1 MHYEYQY
8 FLMNFPVFVGFPYII
23 NLTSLK
29 ERRKGRGHTFTCCL
43 TKQD

>member
-29 ERRKGRGHTFTCCL
+29 ERPEIYFPRLLCNKGVGR
-43 TKQD
+43 